1 MPREDILALA
11 VVALFV
17 LVVGLLMAGYAAYRR
32 IVQKLRE
39 QNRWENLQDSSRW
52 AVFRFLWHGDERGGD
67 PSLSSLLRLYRVFT
81 LAYALAVVAW
91 LLAMI
96 LVLLP

>member
-17 LVVGLLMAGYAAYRR
+17 LVVGFLVAGYAAYRR
-32 IVQKLRE
+32 IVQKLKE
-39 QNRWENLQDSSRW
+39 QNRWQNLQDSSRW
-52 AVFRFLWHGDERGGD
+52 AVFRFLWHADERSGD
-67 PSLSSLLRLYRVFT
+67 PSLSSLFRLYRVFA

-91 LLAMI
+91 LLAMT